1 MCGKAHDEECVVVG
15 TSALLVTLL
24 DDGLVSSKTTATRLS
39 CGGAG
44 LCQEFRAGIDCTGVW
59 HRDIEALA

>member
-1 MCGKAHDEECVVVG
+1 MCGKAHDEEGVVVG

-24 DDGLVSSKTTATRLS
+24 DDGLVSLKTTATRLS

-44 LCQEFRAGIDCTGVW
+44 LCQEFCAGVDCAGVW
-59 HRDIEALA
+59 HRDIEAVA